1 MDSQKLSKSS
11 MDGSGS
17 TYSFLVNDTAGNL
30 EKGFPTNFI
39 RTTKY
44 TLITFLPKNLFEQ
57 FRRVSNFYF
66 LTVVVIQMIPS
77 ITPFPPETSILP
89 LVFVLVITAL
99 KEAMEDYARYKA
111 DKKNN
116 TEPFKVIRD
125 GKLEVVPS
133 QDIKVGE
140 IVYVSNGQHFPAD
153 FILLS
158 SSSDDGICYVE
169 TANLDGETNLKVRK
183 ALEATLVFQDV
194 EELAQFRATVQCE
207 TPNERLYRFNGRLA
221 VEGKEKNT
229 FSLNHT
235 MFLQRGAQLRNT
247 KYCYGV
253 CVYAGVDTKLF
264 LNQQPPPSKF
274 STVERTLNRFILLV
288 FVAQLMI
295 CLACAIGSGLFDAGT
310 GTPSYYLGT
319 NIYTI
324 PVYSLRN
331 FFTYFV
337 LFNTMIPISLWVTLE
352 IVRVGQAKFMEWDEL
367 MGADET
373 AEEQSVKA
381 KTSNLNEDLGRIQHI
396 FSDKTGTLTEN
407 MMNFCKCSVRMGVF
421 DEKNKPGGLMATL
434 EYPTTPDETVT
445 AISDFL
451 KILALCHTVVSEVN
465 PETGEITYQSQSPD
479 ETALVE
485 TARNNGYVFVRRK
498 ADEIIIRERGVDV
511 SYALLAVLEF
521 SSVRRRMSV
530 VVRTPEG
537 KIQLLS
543 KGADLV
549 MFDRMFDGDKGA
561 KDETYRNLKEFSR
574 EGYRTLVLAQRE
586 VSIEEFSEWKMAF
599 YQANN
604 SLDNREEKVENIC
617 ELIETEL
624 FLVGCS
630 AIEDKLQ
637 DEVPE
642 TIHYLLEAGIQLWV
656 LTGDKQETA
665 INIGYSSRLLN
676 PAMELIIVNAENS
689 EICGE
694 ILRSYLTRIEEAQ
707 PGHETEVGMVIDGHS
722 LGFALHD
729 HTDEFLRLGRL
740 CRSVICC
747 RVTPLQKA
755 LVVRVVKQGEQKVS
769 LAIGDGANDVS
780 MIQEAHVGV
789 GIFGKEGTQAARAS
803 DYSIHQFKY
812 LKRLLCVHGRYSYI
826 RVSGIIQYSFYKNMC
841 FTLSILWFSFYNG
854 FSGQTLFDAWIIAL
868 YNIIFTSLPP
878 FLFGLFEKD
887 LNDSVISQHAEVYRR
902 MQSGT
907 LFTKRT
913 FCIWLACGIWHSLVV
928 FFGTELI
935 FANDALFYNG
945 RTTGL
950 WIMGTLAST
959 LAILIVNLRMVLEI
973 KTFNVIVI
981 GVIILSIVA
990 YVLFLVI
997 YNTALALTV
1006 DMYYVFFILLGSPS
1020 FYLSMLALS
1029 AIALLPDFVG
1039 KYYARQYYPEDWQI
1053 LREKYRSSDLVEFKL
1068 ANFQKKSLS
1077 SVTVHGSPPFHKIPQ
1092 P

>member
-1 MDSQKLSKSS
+1 

-17 TYSFLVNDTAGNL
+17 PYSFSINDPPANL

-66 LTVVVIQMIPS
+66 LTVVIIQLIPS
-77 ITPFPPETSILP
+77 ISPLSPITSILP
-89 LVFVLVITAL
+89 LVFVLVVTAI
-99 KEAMEDYARYKA
+99 KEALEDYARFKA

-116 TEPFKVIRD
+116 NEPFKVLRD

-140 IVYVSNGQHFPAD
+140 IVYIANGQHFPAD
-153 FILLS
+153 FVLLS
-158 SSSDDGICYVE
+158 SSSDDGICYIE

-183 ALEATLVFQDV
+183 ALEATLVYQDV
-194 EELAQFRATVQCE
+194 EDLAQFRAMIQCE
-207 TPNERLYRFNGRLA
+207 APNERLYRFNGRLI
-221 VEGKEKNT
+221 VEGGKEKQVL
-229 FSLNHT
+229 SLNHT

-274 STVERTLNRFILLV
+274 STVERLLNRFILLV
-288 FVAQLMI
+288 FVVQLLI
-295 CLACAIGSGLFDAGT
+295 CLACAIGSGLFDEST
-310 GTPSYYLGT
+310 GAPSWYLGG
-319 NIYTI
+319 NQYSI
-324 PVYSLRN
+324 PVYGLRN

-337 LFNTMIPISLWVTLE
+337 LYNTMIPISLWVTLE
-352 IVRVGQAKFMEWDEL
+352 LVRVGQAKFMEWDEL
-367 MGADET
+367 MGADDSSGEDT
-373 AEEQSVKA
+373 ACKA

-451 KILALCHTVVSEVN
+451 RILALCHTVVSEVN

-511 SYALLAVLEF
+511 AYALLAVLEF

-537 KIQLLS
+537 KILLLS

-549 MFDRMFDGDKGA
+549 MFDRMLDGDKGV
-561 KDETYRNLKEFSR
+561 KDETTRNLKEFSR

-624 FLVGCS
+624 TLIGCS

-676 PAMELIIVNAENS
+676 PAMELIIVNADNS

-694 ILRSYLTRIEEAQ
+694 ILRSYLSRVEDAQ
-707 PGHETEVGMVIDGHS
+707 PGHEMEVGMVIDGHS

-729 HTDEFLRLGRL
+729 HTEEFLRLGRL

-789 GIFGKEGTQAARAS
+789 GIYGKEGTQAARAS

-812 LKRLLCVHGRYSYI
+812 LKRLLCVHGRYSYM
-826 RVSGIIQYSFYKNMC
+826 RVAGIIQYSFYKNMC
-841 FTLSILWFSFYNG
+841 FTLGLLWFSFYNG
-854 FSGQTLFDAWIIAL
+854 FTGQTLYDSWVITL
-868 YNIIFTSLPP
+868 YNIVFTSLPP
-878 FLFGLFEKD
+878 LLYGIFEKD
-887 LNDSVISQHAEVYRR
+887 LNDDVINQHAEVYRR
-902 MQSGT
+902 MQSGK
-907 LFTKRT
+907 LFTRAT
-913 FCIWLACGIWHSLVV
+913 FCVWLISGIWHSLVV
-928 FFGTELI
+928 FFGTEL
-935 FANDALFYNG
+935 LFSHDVLFHNG
-945 RTTGL
+945 RTSGL
-950 WIMGTLAST
+950 WVMGTLAASV
-959 LAILIVNLRMVLEI
+959 AIFIVNFRIVLEI
-973 KTFNVIVI
+973 KTFNVILA
-981 GVIILSIVA
+981 GVIALSLVA
-990 YVLFLVI
+990 YLLFQVV
-997 YNTALALTV
+997 YNAAIGLSE
-1006 DMYYVFFILLGSPS
+1006 DMYYVFFLLLQSPS
-1020 FYLSMLALS
+1020 FYLSLFSLA
-1029 AIALLPDFVG
+1029 AIALVPDFVTQ
-1039 KYYARQYYPEDWQI
+1039 YYSRQYAPQDWQI
-1053 LREKYRSSDLVEFKL
+1053 LREKYRSSDLVELKL
-1068 ANFQKKSLS
+1068 ENFQKKTMS
-1077 SVTVHGSPPFHKIPQ
+1077 SVTVHGSPPFHNIPQ